1 MPRHNMETQ
10 RSQWDPL
17 MRSPWIVRV
26 EPDTESSSTETE
38 RHRVKQ
44 GGGVSL
50 TSPSMLLQQR
60 ITELD
65 QQREE
70 LKIELQLEVA
80 LLRGEL
86 QAEEECLRRHTE
98 QLQVLQEK
106 DRQRRS
112 RQRASRQKER
122 DALEAT
128 VRAFEDMEFHVL
140 ELESGVE
147 DEREGE
153 DGESQTVIEREI
165 SRVQHTRNASQ
176 ERVQRLE
183 KQLKEMEKEKEK
195 ALSSLRQERKELLH
209 SSQRV
214 LKEKKPLTD
223 WSNITGST
231 PCVMSLSPLTIHKA
245 AQESL
250 KDRSSLPRR
259 RSSHKKNTDR
269 PLSAQGEQARQVKRH
284 SLGHKYLLKCG
295 LTGVRL

>member
-112 RQRASRQKER
+112 RQRASRQKVWISSVCDVSSE
-122 DALEAT
+122 
-128 VRAFEDMEFHVL
+128 
-140 ELESGVE
+140 GV
-147 DEREGE
+147 
-153 DGESQTVIEREI
+153 
-165 SRVQHTRNASQ
+165 
-176 ERVQRLE
+176 
-183 KQLKEMEKEKEK
+183 
-195 ALSSLRQERKELLH
+195 
-209 SSQRV
+209 
-214 LKEKKPLTD
+214 
-223 WSNITGST
+223 
-231 PCVMSLSPLTIHKA
+231 
-245 AQESL
+245 
-250 KDRSSLPRR
+250 
-259 RSSHKKNTDR
+259 
-269 PLSAQGEQARQVKRH
+269 
-284 SLGHKYLLKCG
+284 
-295 LTGVRL
+295 